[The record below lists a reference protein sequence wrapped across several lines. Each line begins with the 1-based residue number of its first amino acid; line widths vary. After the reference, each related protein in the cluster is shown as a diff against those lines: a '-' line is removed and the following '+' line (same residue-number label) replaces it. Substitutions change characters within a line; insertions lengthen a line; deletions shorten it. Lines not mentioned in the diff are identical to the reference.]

1 MAGRRK
7 KHLFAKII
15 GLLVLLGVITVS
27 AVATAFYFR
36 YGDSVR
42 AMYEEAQYFVENSD
56 ESVFQ
61 LSQTSVVYASDGSII
76 SRLKGTH
83 DTSYVEYEDIPLDVC
98 SAIVSI
104 EDKRFYRHDGVD
116 YIALLRAAKA
126 MLETGELSQGGS
138 TITMQLA
145 RNTFLNQNKN
155 WRRKVE
161 EIFIAHKLEQ
171 TYEKEDIL
179 EFYIN
184 NIYFGNGYYGIAS
197 ASRGYFNKTVD
208 RLNLS
213 EIAFLCAIPNNP
225 TLYDPLTNID
235 NTLGRRDRILKNM
248 LEDGK
253 ISELDYARAIIEE
266 IEINRPAAIEKNDY
280 VETYAYY
287 CATRALMNLEGFEFK
302 YSFTSEY
309 EEKQYDEAYEKLYN
323 ECQSRLHSKGYQIYT
338 SMNLELQKKLQLTID
353 ETLKE
358 YTEVNDE
365 GVYKLQA
372 SSVCI
377 NNDTGYVEAIVGGRS
392 QEFSFYTLNRAY
404 QSFRQPGSAIKPL
417 IVYAPML
424 ERNYAAD
431 SLVIDEPIEDGPKN
445 ANGTHLGEITLRK
458 AVEESVNVIA
468 WKLFEELTPQK
479 GVAYLKKMNFSH
491 INEKDY
497 RLTTALGGMT
507 EGTSA
512 LEMASAYAALENDG
526 VYREP
531 TCIKKI
537 TDAAG
542 NVIYESNQQGTQI
555 YQHNAARAMTD
566 ILVGVMQEGTA
577 EGLDLGTMPSAGKT
591 GTTNEQKDGWFVGYT
606 RYYTTSVW
614 VGYDLP
620 KKLEGLKGNTYPG
633 EIWQKFMLKA
643 HSGLPVLDF
652 RQKVELSEEYQ
663 IPTFT
668 PIEEETEVLEE
679 TEILLQEGVPDSGVL
694 EVESPEQGE
703 ILKEENIFSDNM
715 ENDNDLGD

>member
-1 MAGRRK
+1 M
-7 KHLFAKII
+7 
-15 GLLVLLGVITVS
+15 LLCILTVI
-27 AVATAFYFR
+27 AVAAAFYFR

-42 AMYEEAQYFVENSD
+42 AMYEEAQYFVDHSD

-61 LSQTSVVYASDGSII
+61 LSQTSIVYASDGTII

-83 DTSYVEYEDIPLDVC
+83 DTSYVEYEDIPPEVC
-98 SAIVSI
+98 LAIVSI

-161 EIFIAHKLEQ
+161 EIFIASELEK
-171 TYEKEDIL
+171 TYTKEDIL

-184 NIYFGNGYYGIAS
+184 NIYFGNGYYGIQS

-225 TLYDPLTNID
+225 TLYDPLANME
-235 NTLGRRDRILKNM
+235 NTLGRRNRILKNM
-248 LEDGK
+248 VEDGK
-253 ISELDYARAIIEE
+253 ISELDYARAMIEE
-266 IEINRPAAIEKNDY
+266 IEINRPATIEKNDY

-287 CATRALMNLEGFEFK
+287 CATRALMKLEGFEFQ
-302 YSFTSEY
+302 YTFASEY
-309 EEKQYDEAYEKLYN
+309 DEKQYDEAYEKLYN
-323 ECQSRLHSKGYQIYT
+323 ECQGRLHSKGYRIYT
-338 SMNLELQKKLQLTID
+338 SMNLDLQKKLQETID
-353 ETLKE
+353 ETLEE
-358 YTEVNDE
+358 YTAVNDE

-372 SSVCI
+372 SSTCI

-417 IVYAPML
+417 IVYTPAL
-424 ERNYAAD
+424 ERNYTAD

-445 ANGTHLGEITLRK
+445 ANGKYLGEITLRK
-458 AVEESVNVIA
+458 AVEDSVNVVA
-468 WKLFEELTPQK
+468 WKLFEELTPKK
-479 GVAYLKKMNFSH
+479 GLEYLKKMNFSRIH
-491 INEKDY
+491 TKDY
-497 RLTTALGGMT
+497 RPTTALGGMT
-507 EGTSA
+507 EGVSA
-512 LEMASAYAALENDG
+512 LEMAAAYATLVNDG

-542 NVIYESNQQGTQI
+542 NVVYESDQKGTQI

-566 ILVGVMQEGTA
+566 ILVGVMEEGTA
-577 EGLDLGTMPSAGKT
+577 EGLNLGRIPSAGKT
-591 GTTNEQKDGWFVGYT
+591 GTTNDQKDGWFVGYT

-643 HSGLPVLDF
+643 HGGLPVLDF

-663 IPTFT
+663 VPTFT
-668 PIEEETEVLEE
+668 PVEDETELFDETEVWPVEDEIEAGILEE
-679 TEILLQEGVPDSGVL
+679 EMS
-694 EVESPEQGE
+694 EQGVM
-703 ILKEENIFSDNM
+703 LEEEKLFLDNM
-715 ENDNDLGD
+715 ENDDELGD

>member
-1 MAGRRK
+1 MARRK
-7 KHLFAKII
+7 KRRIFWKII
-15 GLLVLLGVITVS
+15 GLILLLCILTVV
-27 AVATAFYFR
+27 AVAAVFYWR
-36 YGDSVR
+36 YGDTVR
-42 AMYEEAQYFVENSD
+42 AMYEEAEYFVENSD
-56 ESVFQ
+56 ESTFQ
-61 LSQTSVVYASDGSII
+61 LSQTSVVYASDGTII

-83 DTSYVEYEDIPLDVC
+83 DTSYVEYEDIPLEVC

-126 MLETGELSQGGS
+126 MVETRELSQGGS

-145 RNTFLNQNKN
+145 RNTFLNQDKN

-161 EIFIAHKLEQ
+161 EIFIAWELED

-184 NIYFGNGYYGIAS
+184 NIYFGNGYYGIQS

-208 RLNLS
+208 KLNLS
-213 EIAFLCAIPNNP
+213 EIAFLCAVPNNP
-225 TLYDPLTNID
+225 TLYDPLTNIE
-235 NTLGRRDRILKNM
+235 NTLARRDRILKNM
-248 LEDGK
+248 LDDGK
-253 ISELDYARAIIEE
+253 ISEFEYARAIIEE
-266 IEINRPAAIEKNDY
+266 IAIERPAAIEKNDY

-287 CATRALMNLEGFEFK
+287 CATRALMKLEGFEFK
-302 YSFTSEY
+302 YNFSSDY
-309 EEKQYDEAYEKLYN
+309 EEAQYEEAYEELYN
-323 ECQSRLHSKGYQIYT
+323 ECQTRLHSKGYRIYT
-338 SMNLELQKKLQLTID
+338 SMNLDLQEKLQASVD
-353 ETLKE
+353 EALEE

-372 SSVCI
+372 SAVCI

-417 IVYAPML
+417 IVYTPML
-424 ERNYAAD
+424 ERNYTAD
-431 SLVIDEPIEDGPKN
+431 SIVVDEEIVDGPKN
-445 ANGTHLGEITLRK
+445 ANGTYLGEITIRE
-458 AVEESVNVIA
+458 AVEKSVNVIA

-479 GVAYLKKMNFSH
+479 GLAYLKKMNFSH
-491 INEKDY
+491 INENDY
-497 RLTTALGGMT
+497 RPTTALGGMT

-512 LEMASAYAALENDG
+512 LEMAAAYATLENDG

-542 NVIYESNQQGTQI
+542 NVIYESNQTGTQV

-566 ILVGVMQEGTA
+566 ILTGVMEKGTA
-577 EGLDLGTMPSAGKT
+577 EGLDLGRIPSAGKT
-591 GTTNEQKDGWFVGYT
+591 GTTNDQKDGWFVGYT

-633 EIWQKFMLKA
+633 EIWQNFMKEA
-643 HSGLPVLDF
+643 HEGLPVLDF
-652 RQKVELSEEYQ
+652 RQQVELSEEYQ
-663 IPTFT
+663 VPTFT
-668 PIEEETEVLEE
+668 PVEEETEITEGTETTEPAEE
-679 TEILLQEGVPDSGVL
+679 EAEVPATP
-694 EVESPEQGE
+694 ESDAVGE
-703 ILKEENIFSDNM
+703 LVP
-715 ENDNDLGD
+715 

>member
-1 MAGRRK
+1 MVEVQKTKVRKESEDAMAKRRK
-7 KHLFAKII
+7 KHFFVKIMGLFA
-15 GLLVLLGVITVS
+15 LLGVLTV
-27 AVATAFYFR
+27 VAIAAAFYFR
-36 YGDSVR
+36 YGDSVQ
-42 AMYEEAQYFVENSD
+42 AMYEEAQSFVAHSD
-56 ESVFQ
+56 ASVFQ
-61 LSQTSVVYASDGSII
+61 LSQTSLVYASDGTII
-76 SRLKGTH
+76 SRLKGAH
-83 DTSYVEYEDIPLDVC
+83 DTSYVEYENIPLEVC

-161 EIFIAHKLEQ
+161 EIFIARELEKV
-171 TYEKEDIL
+171 YEKEDIL

-184 NIYFGNGYYGIAS
+184 NIYFGNGYYGIQS
-197 ASRGYFNKTVD
+197 ASRGYFNKPVD

-225 TLYDPLTNID
+225 TLYDPLTNME
-235 NTLGRRDRILKNM
+235 NTLGRRNRILKNM

-253 ISELDYARAIIEE
+253 ISELDYARAMIEE
-266 IEINRPAAIEKNDY
+266 IEINRPTAIEKNDY

-287 CATRALMNLEGFEFK
+287 CATRALMKLEGFEFK
-302 YSFTSEY
+302 YTFSSEY

-323 ECQSRLHSKGYQIYT
+323 ECQSRLHSKGYRIYT
-338 SMNLELQKKLQLTID
+338 AMNLDLQKKLQLSID

-365 GVYKLQA
+365 GVYKFQA
-372 SSVCI
+372 SAACI
-377 NNDTGYVEAIVGGRS
+377 NNETGYVEAIVGGRS

-417 IVYAPML
+417 IVYTPML
-424 ERNYAAD
+424 ERNYTAD
-431 SLVIDEPIEDGPKN
+431 SLVIDEAIEDGPKN
-445 ANGTHLGEITLRK
+445 ANGTYLGEITLRE

-479 GVAYLKKMNFSH
+479 GIAYLKKMNFSH

-497 RLTTALGGMT
+497 RPTTALGGMT
-507 EGTSA
+507 EGASA
-512 LEMASAYAALENDG
+512 LEMAAAYATLENDG

-537 TDAAG
+537 TDASG
-542 NVIYESNQQGTQI
+542 NIVYESNQQGQQI
-555 YQHNAARAMTD
+555 YQHNAARVMTD
-566 ILVGVMQEGTA
+566 ILVGVMQQGTA
-577 EGLDLGTMPSAGKT
+577 EGLDLGRIPSAGKT
-591 GTTNEQKDGWFVGYT
+591 GTTNDQKDGWFVGYT

-620 KKLEGLKGNTYPG
+620 KKMEGLKGNTYPG
-633 EIWQKFMLKA
+633 QIWQEFMLSA
-643 HSGLPVLDF
+643 HEGLPILDF

-663 IPTFT
+663 VPTFT
-668 PIEEETEVLEE
+668 PVEEETEEVSE
-679 TEILLQEGVPDSGVL
+679 TENLFLD
-694 EVESPEQGE
+694 
-703 ILKEENIFSDNM
+703 NI
-715 ENDNDLGD
+715 ENDNELGD